1 MTACGCTETHDRE
14 RIVLTGGPGAGKTAV
29 LEMVRHT
36 LCEHVLIL
44 PEAATIVFGGGF
56 PRQQDRESRRA
67 AQRAIFHVQRELEV
81 TGDVPRPAVVLCDRG
96 TVDGLAYWPGPP
108 EDFWAA
114 TGTGAREEF
123 ERYDLVVHLR
133 TPTVG
138 YDHAN
143 PLRVE
148 TAAAAAAIDAHLE
161 RAWRGHPRRV
171 LVEPTGDFVDKARS
185 VVALLLAELPACCS
199 RNLEASLRRP
209 NHPATAAAPPT
220 QATGTVDER

>member
-1 MTACGCTETHDRE
+1 MTACGCSETHDRE

-36 LCEHVLIL
+36 LCQHVLIL

-56 PRQQDRESRRA
+56 PRREDRESRRA

-81 TGDVPRPAVVLCDRG
+81 TGDVERPAVVLCDRG

-108 EDFWAA
+108 QDFWAT
-114 TGTGAREEF
+114 TGTEPKDEF
-123 ERYDLVVHLR
+123 DRYDLVVHLR

-148 TAAAAAAIDAHLE
+148 TAAAAAAIDADLE
-161 RAWRGHPRRV
+161 KAWRGHPRRV
-171 LVEPTGDFVDKARS
+171 LVEPTGDFLDKARS

-199 RNLEASLRRP
+199 RNLESSLRRP
-209 NHPATAAAPPT
+209 NHHASGAAAPAP
-220 QATGTVDER
+220 QPGPR

>member
-56 PRQQDRESRRA
+56 PRRQDRESRRA

-114 TGTGAREEF
+114 TGTEAREEF

-148 TAAAAAAIDAHLE
+148 TAEAAAAIDAHLE

-199 RNLEASLRRP
+199 RNLESSLRRP
-209 NHPATAAAPPT
+209 NHPAPTATPPGPVT
-220 QATGTVDER
+220 SA